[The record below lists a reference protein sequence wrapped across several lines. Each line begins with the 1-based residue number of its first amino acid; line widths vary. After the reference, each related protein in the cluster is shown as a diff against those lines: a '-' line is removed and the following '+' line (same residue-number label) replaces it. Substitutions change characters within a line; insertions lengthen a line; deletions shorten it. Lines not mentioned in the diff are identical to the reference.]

1 MTNANTNAPA
11 LIAYQVDRKENGKAY
26 WHRIGA
32 AWQNKKGGY
41 QIKLSTLP
49 VDGELVLMPPRKRE
63 SKSEEAA

>member
-49 VDGELVLMPPRKRE
+49 VDGELVLMPPWK
-63 SKSEEAA
+63 KGNNGEEAA